1 MLVFLCQYR
10 FTLIEMKDFFKN
22 EWKTCSTLGFADENI
37 AHLGLPAFAGPAG
50 SHGLQVTLK
59 IIDLHISEKL
69 RAPQIDGVILAPRA
83 LQVRQEFWPDLP
95 VAPAILFLCAR
106 LDPHRKSDALH
117 RIVLPL

>member
-59 IIDLHISEKL
+59 IIDFHVSEKL
-69 RAPQIDGVILAPRA
+69 RAAQVESVVLAARV
-83 LQVRQEFWPDLP
+83 LEICQKVWPDLP
-95 VAPAILFLCAR
+95 LTATVLFLGAR
-106 LDPHRKSDALH
+106 LDLRRIGDAL
-117 RIVLPL
+117 